1 MLVTP
6 ADACRR
12 SRTMTDSRDIPATQ
26 RFAWILGLAG
36 LLPFLAHAL
45 FSWLSPPSELGGV
58 LRSQAHYAA
67 SILTF
72 LGALHWGVTLASPSI
87 VDGAAV
93 TRMLWSV
100 IPSIFCW
107 IVTLYPTDVSL
118 PLLFVGLA
126 VALVV
131 DWLLYRAAP
140 VPRWFLT
147 LRTVLSAGA
156 LAAVGAS
163 WAAMAAR
170 LAGAAR

>member
-1 MLVTP
+1 
-6 ADACRR
+6 
-12 SRTMTDSRDIPATQ
+12 MTDSRDIPATR

-36 LLPFLAHAL
+36 LLPFCAHAL
-45 FSWLSPPSELGGV
+45 FSWVSPPSELGGV

-72 LGALHWGVTLASPSI
+72 LGALHWGVTIASPSI
-87 VDGAAV
+87 VDGPAV

-118 PLLFVGLA
+118 PLLFAGLA
-126 VALVV
+126 LALPI
-131 DWLLYRAAP
+131 DWLLYRASP
-140 VPRWFLT
+140 VARWFVT
-147 LRTVLSAGA
+147 LRVVLTTGA

-163 WAAMAAR
+163 WAAMAVR
-170 LAGAAR
+170 LAAGAR

>member
-1 MLVTP
+1 
-6 ADACRR
+6 
-12 SRTMTDSRDIPATQ
+12 MTDSRDIPATQ

-36 LLPFLAHAL
+36 LLPFVSHAL

-72 LGALHWGVTLASPSI
+72 LGALHWGVTLAAPSI
-87 VDGAAV
+87 VDRAAV
-93 TRMLWSV
+93 IRLLWSV
-100 IPSIFCW
+100 VPSIFCW
-107 IVTLYPTDVSL
+107 IVTLYPTEVSL
-118 PLLFVGLA
+118 PLLFAGLA

-131 DWLLYRAAP
+131 DLLLYRDTP

-147 LRTVLSAGA
+147 LRVVLSAGA
-156 LAAVGAS
+156 LASVGAS
-163 WAAMAAR
+163 WAALALR